1 MRIGVQTGGIEERF
15 GFDQTIAMIHEAGF
29 DAIDLNLDHLLSY
42 ADIKNHVNSG
52 FFDLSDAEMKAKLAP
67 WKASIEKHGIDV
79 YQAHSP
85 FPCYIGDAATDAY
98 TLHALKKT
106 IMLCGYFGCKNLIVH
121 PAFKPYDEKLDPE
134 EEWRINK
141 EMYMALLPEL
151 RQYGVTACLENMF
164 GVHRGKVMSAV
175 CSNPHEAV
183 RYIDELNSIAGE
195 KLFGFCF
202 DIGHATLVGND
213 PLDVMRILGNRI
225 CAFHIHDNDG
235 RSDEHLMP
243 YMGIANWDRFCQ
255 GVHEI
260 GYTGVLSLETFN
272 AINIFPQE
280 LSMEALRMESAIARQ
295 LSEKIQSFQ

>member
-29 DAIDLNLDHLLSY
+29 DAIDMNLDHLLSY

-151 RQYGVTACLENMF
+151 RQYGVTANSTPSPAKNCSDS
-164 GVHRGKVMSAV
+164 VSTSAM
-175 CSNPHEAV
+175 P
-183 RYIDELNSIAGE
+183 RWW
-195 KLFGFCF
+195 
-202 DIGHATLVGND
+202 ATTLWTS
-213 PLDVMRILGNRI
+213 
-225 CAFHIHDNDG
+225 CAFWETAFV
-235 RSDEHLMP
+235 RS
-243 YMGIANWDRFCQ
+243 
-255 GVHEI
+255 
-260 GYTGVLSLETFN
+260 TFTTMT
-272 AINIFPQE
+272 AAATNI
-280 LSMEALRMESAIARQ
+280 
-295 LSEKIQSFQ
+295 